1 MSAEQSSSAPPP
13 TAPGPP
19 EAEAAGGCAPTY
31 LVLGPL
37 ELRRGGLPCTPT
49 PLKHRALLAL
59 LLLHANR
66 PASVDTL
73 VAELWGGRPPRSAV
87 ATLQMYVSA
96 LRRVLAPGHRLGGGD
111 ARRHPVLRTSGSGYL
126 MAVAP
131 GELDL
136 DLFRARAARGR
147 ELLAG
152 GDCAAAGAAFRSAL
166 ALWRGLPLG
175 DLGQACLP
183 PHYAL
188 RLSGERLG
196 VLYERIGADLCAGR
210 AREVVAE
217 LRELCARHP
226 LYEGFPELLVQA
238 QAGSGQRTGTLRDGP
253 FPPPR
258 GHERC
263 HDAPASRAAVP
274 G

>member
-1 MSAEQSSSAPPP
+1 MSAEQSLSACPPASSAS
-13 TAPGPP
+13 P
-19 EAEAAGGCAPTY
+19 EAEAAGGYAPKY

-66 PASVDTL
+66 PASVHAL
-73 VAELWGGRPPRSAV
+73 VDGLWGGRPPRAAV

-96 LRRVLAPGHRLGGGD
+96 LRRILDPAHRLGGGD
-111 ARRHPVLRTSGSGYL
+111 ARRHPVLRTSGAGYL

-136 DLFRARAARGR
+136 DLFRTRAALGR

-152 GDCAAAGAAFRSAL
+152 GDCAAAGAVFRSAL

-183 PHYAL
+183 PHYAV
-188 RLSGERLG
+188 RLSEERLA
-196 VLYERIGADLCAGR
+196 VLYDRIGADLCAGR
-210 AREVVAE
+210 AREVAGE

-226 LYEGFPELLVQA
+226 SYEGFREQLVLA
-238 QAGSGQRTGTLRDGP
+238 LAGTGHRADVLPGGP
-253 FPPPR
+253 HPAPP

-263 HDAPASRAAVP
+263 RDAPVRRTAVP